1 MWLHQVSVATCTL
14 LAATWGISFFDQGW
28 NLGPRH
34 WEHRIVVPGPPRKS
48 QGHRYFWVMV
58 LNCFLGRKMRKT
70 YSEGRVSPHIDF
82 VIYGKE
88 TASRPTLPGS
98 SCSLTHP
105 EFPWINIPKPLALG
119 PEVPSC
125 HSCTDPVPSVP
136 KCAKGGTLFL
146 CPLSG
151 RSHLRHHAKPGKGK
165 PCCPRIPGPDLMTQ
179 KGKHRTTAQ
188 V

>member
-1 MWLHQVSVATCTL
+1 MAAPVLVATCKL
-14 LAATWGISFFDQGW
+14 LAVTWGISTRDGIWAPLQ
-28 NLGPRH
+28 
-34 WEHRIVVPGPPRKS
+34 WEHRILVTGPPGKS

-58 LNCFLGRKMRKT
+58 LNCFLGRKLRRT

-88 TASRPTLPGS
+88 RASRPTLPGS

-105 EFPWINIPKPLALG
+105 EFPWINISEPLALG
-119 PEVPSC
+119 AEVP
-125 HSCTDPVPSVP
+125 SCTDPVPSVP
-136 KCAKGGTLFL
+136 KRAKGGTVFL

-151 RSHLRHHAKPGKGK
+151 RRHPRHHAKPGKGK